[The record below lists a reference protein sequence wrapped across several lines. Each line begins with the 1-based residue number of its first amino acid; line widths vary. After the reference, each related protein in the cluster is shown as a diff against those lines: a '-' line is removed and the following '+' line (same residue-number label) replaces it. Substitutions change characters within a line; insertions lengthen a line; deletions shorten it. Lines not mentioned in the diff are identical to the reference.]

1 VTQAVFVDTDVV
13 LDLLACRE
21 PFYPAAARLFIMVER
36 GELSACVSSLSFA
49 NLYYL
54 LRKEL
59 GSRRAVDVLRKLRL
73 LVTVL
78 PVDDSVI
85 EQALSAGFRDF
96 EDAIQYF
103 SALAGNAACLITR
116 NARDYPEPAIKVCTA
131 EEFLAQLPGCPTSRT
146 E

>member
-1 VTQAVFVDTDVV
+1 VSQAIFLDTDVV
-13 LDLLACRE
+13 LDLLARRE
-21 PFYPAAARLFIMVER
+21 PFYPAAARLFTMVER

-78 PVDDSVI
+78 PVDDNVI

-103 SALAGNAACLITR
+103 SALAGHAVCLITR
-116 NARDYPEPAIKVCTA
+116 NGRDYPEPAIKVCTA
-131 EEFLAQLPGCPTSRT
+131 EEFLASLAGASRQPG
-146 E
+146 